1 MKQVIITIVMLA
13 IALALVIGVVVP
25 LMRHGAGTGSI
36 AVTRGQDVL
45 PRLENILN

>member
-25 LMRHGAGTGSI
+25 LMRHGAGTGST